1 MAQSSTGKWVSRV
14 GAAGGGKTYRKARP
28 LNYYAVIALIVLLGS
43 TSIFYS
49 RYERHHPILPD
60 QPVIGATWYAGFA
73 SEVCGTGGPSITNAV
88 LSPTS
93 AFSSPATN
101 VIAISPKSAAQAGNN
116 ATVGAFLGSAI
127 SVSFGKNSFT
137 LPGASITKPA
147 TYKDGDTCPA
157 GTPDAGKKGYVSF
170 VYWPSLGVSKSTA
183 VADPSTL
190 KFTNLMRFAFIFGPK
205 NATPLAFPSATSSKI
220 FSLYQALQ
228 ASGGTTTSSPVVTST
243 TSTTIV
249 TTTTAAHSTTTTVH
263 STTTTVHSTT
273 TTTTAG

>member
-228 ASGGTTTSSPVVTST
+228 ASGGTTTS
-243 TSTTIV
+243 TTIV
-249 TTTTAAHSTTTTVH
+249 TTTTAAHSTTTAAHSTTTTVH

>member
-49 RYERHHPILPD
+49 RYERHHPILPP
-60 QPVIGATWYAGFA
+60 QPAIGATWYAGFA
-73 SEVCGTGGPSITNAV
+73 SEVCGQGGPSITNAV

-101 VIAISPKSAAQAGNN
+101 IIASSPKTAAQAGAN
-116 ATVGAFLGSAI
+116 ATVGALLGSAI
-127 SVSFGKNSFT
+127 SVSYSPTSFT

-147 TYKDGDTCPA
+147 TYKNGDACPA

-170 VYWPSLGVSKSTA
+170 VYWPSLGVSKATA
-183 VADPSTL
+183 VTDPHSL
-190 KFTNLMRFAFIFGPK
+190 KFTDLMRFAFIFGPK
-205 NATPLAFPSATSSKI
+205 NATPLAFPSATSSKL

-228 ASGGTTTSSPVVTST
+228 ASGGTTTTSPVVTST
-243 TSTTIV
+243 TSTTAV
-249 TTTTAAHSTTTTVH
+249 TTTTVH
-263 STTTTVHSTT
+263 AT